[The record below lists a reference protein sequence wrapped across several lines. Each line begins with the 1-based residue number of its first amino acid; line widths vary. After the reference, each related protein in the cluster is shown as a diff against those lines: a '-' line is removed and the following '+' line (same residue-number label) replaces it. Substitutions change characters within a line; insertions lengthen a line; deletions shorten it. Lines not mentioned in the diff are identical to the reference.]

1 MFRSNSDSTT
11 TVSSLTPISPFSN
24 DSVPSE
30 PTSDGRWLWTLY
42 PAVCL
47 IFRQNS
53 QILAHLRRIEGMD
66 PSSAFQETINPP
78 ASPASTTNPPT
89 TSESSSVTPSDHPH
103 SELDSD
109 ADIHPDGSTVWT
121 QKRILSY
128 LKSGDTETETDQ
140 DDVYHGPEDSSRR
153 EEYDSSDTEGDLQ
166 YRTVY
171 IADGSDE
178 LEVQSS
184 RGTEGVDLDLIHDD
198 SDHVVPT
205 LGFQEA
211 LSFLADERERLTAQ
225 RGSGPAYNGRL
236 MSLAAASGS

>member
-1 MFRSNSDSTT
+1 M
-11 TVSSLTPISPFSN
+11 
-24 DSVPSE
+24 
-30 PTSDGRWLWTLY
+30 
-42 PAVCL
+42 
-47 IFRQNS
+47 
-53 QILAHLRRIEGMD
+53 
-66 PSSAFQETINPP
+66 
-78 ASPASTTNPPT
+78 
-89 TSESSSVTPSDHPH
+89 
-103 SELDSD
+103 
-109 ADIHPDGSTVWT
+109 WT

-140 DDVYHGPEDSSRR
+140 DDVYHHSEDSKQRE
-153 EEYDSSDTEGDLQ
+153 EEYDSSGTEGDLQ
-166 YRTVY
+166 PRTVY

-225 RGSGPAYNGRL
+225 RGSVPTYNGRL
-236 MSLAAASGS
+236 MSLAAAAGSCLSFYSSSYS